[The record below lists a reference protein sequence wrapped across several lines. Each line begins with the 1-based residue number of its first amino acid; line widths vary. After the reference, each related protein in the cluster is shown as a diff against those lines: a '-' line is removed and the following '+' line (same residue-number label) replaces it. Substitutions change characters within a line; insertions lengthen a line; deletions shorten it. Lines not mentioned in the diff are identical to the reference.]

1 MRRLKRK
8 HCAVLRLVLK
18 KPWYDMIASGEK
30 REEYRDA
37 TRYWTRRIRN
47 VAKKAMELIG
57 GKGKLPVVIAFSCGY
72 TKADMFF
79 ECDGITRHFEY
90 SVRCTSPR
98 MAWGEPDTS
107 HYVIKLGERVELED

>member
-1 MRRLKRK
+1 MRKLKRSE
-8 HCAVLRLVLK
+8 CAILHLVLK
-18 KPWYDMIASGEK
+18 KPWYDMIAGGEK

-37 TRYWTRRIRN
+37 TRYWTRRIMN

-79 ECDGITRHFEY
+79 ECDDITRHSEY
-90 SVRCTSPR
+90 SVRCVSPR
-98 MAWGEPDTS
+98 MAWGEPNAS